1 MSIHRRMSAIQWRRS
16 ISRNRQSRRS
26 LIFLFTIRAIR
37 TYVCDTRIVY
47 MEEKLIFH
55 CRHVILD
62 SLRIILQI
70 RLSNEPT
77 SKMKMA
83 AFLWGVNRKS
93 KNNRNDVQFEKNVYG
108 KIIIKY

>member
-26 LIFLFTIRAIR
+26 VIFLFTIRAIR
-37 TYVCDTRIVY
+37 TYVCGTRIMY
-47 MEEKLIFH
+47 IEEKLIFH
-55 CRHVILD
+55 CRHVIQD

-70 RLSNEPT
+70 RLSNEAT

-83 AFLWGVNRKS
+83 TFLWATNRKS
-93 KNNRNDVQFEKNVYG
+93 KNSKNDVQFEKDV
-108 KIIIKY
+108 